1 MGNVIVGKKNNA
13 DDCVMGVNLFVN
25 KSFDRK
31 GVVIGGNPAKLL
43 KYKEELGMEKI
54 KILYEGVSNNLGG
67 IENYIH
73 NLYKYMDKDK
83 FEVSFLIQKGMKIA
97 YHEEYE
103 KDGVKFFEVEDRK
116 KNYFK
121 YLSDLKNV
129 YKNKKFDFIHI
140 HIMSYSL
147 FERITYACK
156 YSEAKVIVHCH
167 NGGFSKDS
175 KYKKTIL
182 LDRIG
187 RLFVYGHR
195 KQLIKAACSQKAGE
209 FAFKKEQ
216 FIILDNGVDVKRF
229 LFNKEKRAELRAKMG
244 FKDEDFLMLLVG
256 MFNDFKNHK
265 FLVQVFNEYLKLN
278 KNAKLVLVG
287 EGYLQDD
294 IKKQVKEL
302 KQDDNVLF
310 LGKRLD
316 VNDILSMCDVYVMPS
331 ISEGISIALIE
342 AQVNGL
348 KCYTSDAVDRNSNIT
363 GNVEFISLKEDV
375 EYWARKI
382 NLGNNSNKKIT
393 YIINI

>member
-1 MGNVIVGKKNNA
+1 M
-13 DDCVMGVNLFVN
+13 D
-25 KSFDRK
+25 
-31 GVVIGGNPAKLL
+31 
-43 KYKEELGMEKI
+43 KI
-54 KILYEGVSNNLGG
+54 KILYEGVSSNLGG

-83 FEVSFLIQKGMKIA
+83 FEIAFLIQKGMKIA

-116 KNYFK
+116 KSYFK
-121 YLSDLKNV
+121 YLDDLKKI
-129 YKNKKFDFIHI
+129 YKSNKFDFIHI

-156 YSEAKVIVHCH
+156 YSNAKVIVHCH

-175 KYKKTIL
+175 KYKKTII
-182 LDRIG
+182 LDKIG
-187 RLFVYGHR
+187 RLFVHR
-195 KQLIKAACSQKAGE
+195 YRNRFIKAACSQKAGK
-209 FAFKKEQ
+209 FAFKNEK
-216 FIILDNGVDVKRF
+216 FITLDNGVDIERF
-229 LFNKEKRAELRAKMG
+229 LFNKEKRFELRAKMG

-265 FLVQVFNEYLKLN
+265 FLVQVFNEYSKLN
-278 KNAKLVLVG
+278 KNAKLILVG

-294 IKKQVKEL
+294 IKEQVKEL

-348 KCYTSDAVDRNSNIT
+348 KCYTSDAVDKKSDII
-363 GNVEFISLKEDV
+363 GNVKFIELEKGAQ
-375 EYWARKI
+375 YWADMI
-382 NLGNNSNKKIT
+382 NANVNDRDYSVLKKIPDNLSVENCCRRA
-393 YIINI
+393 YELYNNL

>member
-1 MGNVIVGKKNNA
+1 M
-13 DDCVMGVNLFVN
+13 D
-25 KSFDRK
+25 
-31 GVVIGGNPAKLL
+31 
-43 KYKEELGMEKI
+43 KI

-129 YKNKKFDFIHI
+129 YKNNKFDFIHI

-156 YSEAKVIVHCH
+156 YSNAKVIVHCH

-182 LDRIG
+182 LDKIG
-187 RLFVYGHR
+187 RLFVHR
-195 KQLIKAACSQKAGE
+195 YRKKLIKAACSQKAGE
-209 FAFKKEQ
+209 FAYKNEQ

-229 LFNKEKRAELRAKMG
+229 LFNKEKRAELRAKNG
-244 FKDEDFLMLLVG
+244 FKDEEFLMLLVG

-265 FLVQVFNEYLKLN
+265 FLVQVFSEYFKLD
-278 KNAKLVLVG
+278 KNAKLILVG

-302 KQDDNVLF
+302 KQEANVVF

-316 VNDILSMCDVYVMPS
+316 VDDILSMCDVYVMPS
-331 ISEGISIALIE
+331 KSEGISIALIE
-342 AQVNGL
+342 AQINGL
-348 KCYTSDAVDRNSNIT
+348 KCYTSDQVDEKSDIT
-363 GNVEFISLKEDV
+363 GNVSFLSLEDSPQI
-375 EYWARKI
+375 WAKKIYESNNCRDKGVLSKIPIQFDCRKA
-382 NLGNNSNKKIT
+382 NQVVFELYDSKFNKK
-393 YIINI
+393 N